1 MTKCSNYP
9 ALQSM
14 RSPGWRCFA
23 SLTWHRAPAARAREG
38 LAWGALPAPPNTGW
52 RGEKGAGFAAGT
64 EPGSRDVPRCLQG
77 PRRGARLELA
87 LLLPLQRSPPR
98 SGRFLLPA
106 AAAGKEG
113 SIPTCLA
120 INSAGKAGASSWG
133 QQQPALPRRP
143 RPRQLRAALRGQDP
157 AASFPPCEDP
167 RAPTA
172 SPCSP
177 QAAEGHPVLPPPAAR
192 SYPRRF

>member
-9 ALQSM
+9 ALESM

-23 SLTWHRAPAARAREG
+23 SLTWHRALAARAREG
-38 LAWGALPAPPNTGW
+38 LAWGGTSSAPRHQLGNEWVGGG
-52 RGEKGAGFAAGT
+52 GEKRAHFAAGT
-64 EPGSRDVPRCLQG
+64 QPGSRDVPRCLQP
-77 PRRGARLELA
+77 PRAGARPA
-87 LLLPLQRSPPR
+87 APSAPSSAAIPPC

-143 RPRQLRAALRGQDP
+143 RPRQLRAAPRGQDP
-157 AASFPPCEDP
+157 AASFPPCKT
-167 RAPTA
+167 R
-172 SPCSP
+172 SPDSFPLLSSGC
-177 QAAEGHPVLPPPAAR
+177 
-192 SYPRRF
+192 